1 MWQSGFEGDF
11 PENGNFNCFG
21 LGLSPRNVTKQWEFQ
36 NCRCFATMLL
46 LWKYW
51 RSHSFTHMKFFVR
64 YKHAHL
70 FCRCVLREYHGLFLH
85 RSAAFFVLRLL
96 RSFVERFYLS
106 KKHDCKNPEC
116 VNLSFKEL
124 VWRGRVLGIL
134 ALATKCYEHSPSP
147 NLKRTLVENTLAEN
161 PEENRNNEKSQK
173 CL

>member
-1 MWQSGFEGDF
+1 MLRTSSPCYRCTTAVAKFAAVTAIFPLFSEICDRDRFEGDF

-36 NCRCFATMLL
+36 NCRCFATMLF

-64 YKHAHL
+64 YKDAQL

-96 RSFVERFYLS
+96 RSFVERFYLQ
-106 KKHDCKNPEC
+106 KKHDCKTRS
-116 VNLSFKEL
+116 VS
-124 VWRGRVLGIL
+124 I
-134 ALATKCYEHSPSP
+134 YH
-147 NLKRTLVENTLAEN
+147 LKR
-161 PEENRNNEKSQK
+161 
-173 CL
+173 